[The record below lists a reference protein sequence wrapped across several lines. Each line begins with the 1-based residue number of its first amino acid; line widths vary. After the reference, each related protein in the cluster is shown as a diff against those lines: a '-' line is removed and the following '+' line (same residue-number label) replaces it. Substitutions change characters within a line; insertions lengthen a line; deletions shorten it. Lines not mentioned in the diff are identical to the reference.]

1 MTEANSFV
9 DDRKASSTNRNGEE
23 KFQLNETRKTESSK
37 DLKQSIL

>member
-9 DDRKASSTNRNGEE
+9 DDRKVSSTNRNGEE
-23 KFQLNETRKTESSK
+23 NFQLNEIMKTESSK